1 LVVSDPLLFLAANNP
16 GDTEDIGLVAN
27 YNPGSGNLHT
37 GFARDYTDS
46 TWKLFQG
53 VTSEP
58 NTVIAWNEAVMAP
71 FKAGSILSNASIT
84 ANANVTATG
93 NVSGTY
99 LLGNGYFV
107 SGIQYSNITG
117 AYSNATVANYLASNA
132 AVTILTTG
140 NITTSANISAGNIV
154 GAGTNTTITTNG
166 YTWTFDNTGN
176 LTTPGNIEVTANV
189 IADYFIGNG
198 AFLTGLPAGYSNADA
213 ANYLASNAA
222 VTILTTG
229 NITTSANIAGNYI
242 LGNGSQLTGLNSG
255 NLLVITR
262 ASGAVNF
269 AISFGFLVVYGRSG
283 TINIPIST

>member
-1 LVVSDPLLFLAANNP
+1 
-16 GDTEDIGLVAN
+16 
-27 YNPGSGNLHT
+27 
-37 GFARDYTDS
+37 
-46 TWKLFQG
+46 
-53 VTSEP
+53 
-58 NTVIAWNEAVMAP
+58 
-71 FKAGSILSNASIT
+71 
-84 ANANVTATG
+84 
-93 NVSGTY
+93 

-166 YTWTFDNTGN
+166 YTWIFDNTGN

-229 NITTSANIAGNYI
+229 NITTAANIAGNYI
-242 LGNGSQLTGLNSG
+242 LGNGSQLTGISTSSIFNGNSNVSIDSAAG
-255 NLLVITR
+255 NTTVAVNGVNDVVIVSHAANLGALFIDGVYTNGRDLGNANVPDGVNSMLIGPITIGNSSVVGVGNDARLVI
-262 ASGAVNF
+262 
-269 AISFGFLVVYGRSG
+269 L
-283 TINIPIST
+283 